1 MEQIIFIAF
10 IILMS
15 IIIAFIMAII
25 THGIGAVVVKINDKI
40 RERKLRH
47 IKRFRWYREVGL
59 LESSILIEPKVAKEY
74 CVKWNGDVLVC
85 MSLFL

>member
-1 MEQIIFIAF
+1 MEQIIFIVF

-15 IIIAFIMAII
+15 VIIAFIMAVI

-47 IKRFRWYREVGL
+47 IKRFRWYREAGL
-59 LESSILIEPKVAKEY
+59 FESVQLIEPGLAKEY
-74 CVKWNGDVLVC
+74 WVSSGTG
-85 MSLFL
+85 MF